1 MGRWVGVGLPRRDM
15 PQPGRAEQP
24 EQPGRPGRPGRA
36 DGRDVRALI
45 LDATERLLA
54 GQRFESLSVA
64 DILKAAAVSRGSF
77 YFYFPNKHAVLAELV
92 RRAVGG
98 ARGAAGVWTADESD
112 SPGAALR
119 QGTREGARLWRAHAP
134 VLRAIVENWQ
144 SDPVLAGLWAEM
156 IDGFATVATERIL
169 TDRAAGRAPARDDD
183 PRALATALCWM
194 SERAYYLAAIGHPA
208 FTDEGR
214 LVDAL
219 TEVWTSA
226 VYGVLAP
233 GPGRSTS

>member
-1 MGRWVGVGLPRRDM
+1 MGRWVAVGLPRRDM
-15 PQPGRAEQP
+15 P
-24 EQPGRPGRPGRA
+24 QPGRPGRPGRA

-98 ARGAAGVWTADESD
+98 AREAAGVWTADDSD

-144 SDPVLAGLWAEM
+144 SDPELAGLWAQM
-156 IDGFATVATERIL
+156 MDGFAIAATERIL
-169 TDRAAGRAPARDDD
+169 ADRAAGRAPARDDD
-183 PRALATALCWM
+183 PRTLATALCWM
-194 SERAYYLAAIGHPA
+194 SERASDLAAIGHPA

-219 TEVWTSA
+219 TEVWTAA
-226 VYGVLAP
+226 VYGVVAP
-233 GPGRSTS
+233 GPDRAGAG

>member
-1 MGRWVGVGLPRRDM
+1 MGRWVAVGRARRDT
-15 PQPGRAEQP
+15 PPP
-24 EQPGRPGRPGRA
+24 ERPERPGQPGRA

-98 ARGAAGVWTADESD
+98 AREAAGTWTADESD

-119 QGTREGARLWRAHAP
+119 QGTRDGARLWRAHAP

-156 IDGFATVATERIL
+156 MDGFAAAATERIL
-169 TDRAAGRAPARDDD
+169 ADRAAGRAPERDDD

-208 FTDEGR
+208 FSDEGR

-219 TEVWTSA
+219 TEVWTAA
-226 VYGVLAP
+226 VYGLPPSAP
-233 GPGRSTS
+233 GRVSPR